1 MKCRNKIM
9 KCSSRA
15 PADSLCLK
23 QYIKD
28 NQYVAID
35 THLSIKYRS
44 KEPGYSICFITN
56 VKES

>member
-1 MKCRNKIM
+1 M

-28 NQYVAID
+28 NQYVTTD
-35 THLSIKYRS
+35 THSNMKYSS
-44 KEPGYSICFITN
+44 KEPGYSICFKTN
-56 VKES
+56 VKDS